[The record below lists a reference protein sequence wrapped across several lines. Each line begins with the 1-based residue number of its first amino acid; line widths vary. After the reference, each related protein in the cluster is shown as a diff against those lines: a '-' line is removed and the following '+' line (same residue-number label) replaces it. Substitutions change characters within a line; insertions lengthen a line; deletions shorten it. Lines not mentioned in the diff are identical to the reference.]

1 MRVVSDSRTVALT
14 VSDSGG
20 GIASELAP
28 RLFQPFSAGDMRQGS
43 GLGLAICHEI
53 AEALGG
59 SITLDNR
66 IDHGRISGLDA
77 TVRLPLAR
85 AMGHNHG

>member
-1 MRVVSDSRTVALT
+1 
-14 VSDSGG
+14 
-20 GIASELAP
+20 
-28 RLFQPFSAGDMRQGS
+28 MRQGS

-66 IDHGRISGLDA
+66 MDHGRVSGLDA

-85 AMGHNHG
+85 AMGHNHD